1 MSSPSG
7 DVSPAAVSVVI
18 SFFESERY
26 LAAAADSVLAQTH
39 APIEL
44 ILVDDGSSDRSPE
57 IARSYSPPAR
67 YLRRENGG
75 PAAARNTGLAQATG
89 DFVAFLDSDN
99 RWLPLATE
107 SQLAAFA
114 DDPALEVV
122 FAQAREFLSAE
133 LEPSKLPA
141 RTPRE
146 GTTGVL
152 VSSMLARRNVFER
165 VGLFDERLRVGEWV
179 DWYARLRDSG
189 CRVKVLPH
197 VVVERRIHDEN
208 NTVVRW
214 DDGREYAQVLK
225 AALDRRRGGR

>member
-1 MSSPSG
+1 VSSTSG
-7 DVSPAAVSVVI
+7 DASPAAVTAVI
-18 SFFESERY
+18 AFFDSERY
-26 LAAAADSVLAQTH
+26 LAEAVDSVLAQTH

-75 PAAARNTGLAQATG
+75 PAAARNTGLAQASG
-89 DFVAFLDSDN
+89 SFVAFLDSDN
-99 RWLPLATE
+99 RWLPRAIEL
-107 SQLAAFA
+107 QLAAFA
-114 DDPALEVV
+114 DDPALDVV
-122 FAQAREFLSAE
+122 FAQAREFVSAE
-133 LEPSKLPA
+133 LDPSTLPA
-141 RTPRE
+141 RPPRD

-152 VSSMLARRNVFER
+152 VSSMLARRSVFDC

-179 DWYARLRDSG
+179 DWYARLHDSG
-189 CRVKVLPH
+189 CRVEVLPH
-197 VVVERRIHDEN
+197 VTVERRIHAEN